1 MDCTLYLTNDCNM
14 RCKYCYEGAEKSK
27 IMLSRENMHRALELC
42 REYAGDKEID
52 LTLLGG
58 EPLLNRDVFLELMD
72 LVSDDEKIKITMTTN
87 GTIWDDEIMKRIV
100 KKKVDLSIS
109 IDGDEK
115 THLINRVSVNG
126 SNLYDKT
133 QKTIRSLLE
142 NDIPFAVRMTVA
154 TNNVSRFC
162 DNVDYFYKMGIKH
175 INAALNEFE
184 NWNADSLREL
194 DEQMRRLDDWYIEHI
209 DDGILLDMYDGRL
222 GELLVY
228 RPRYFCSAGQKNHF
242 VITADGKIYPCNYV
256 ANDSVWEI
264 GDIYK
269 GIDSERFNELTQK
282 YYIKAKS
289 CPECDV
295 NYACIST
302 RCAFKNYKL
311 TGYLNKASLDL
322 CNLEKLMI
330 RHSKSVFSRLLEKD
344 NPRLRRA
351 VDYLNEN
358 GYQVRSLT
366 DETEMVRR

>member
-14 RCKYCYEGAEKSK
+14 RCKYCYEGAEKSR
-27 IMLSRENMHRALELC
+27 IMLSSELMRRALELC

-72 LVSDDEKIKITMTTN
+72 LINDDDKIKVTMTTN

-100 KKKVDLSIS
+100 EKKVDLSIS

-115 THLINRVSVNG
+115 THFTNRVSVNG
-126 SNLYDKT
+126 SNLYEKT
-133 QKTIRSLLE
+133 QKTIRSLID
-142 NDIPFAVRMTVA
+142 NNIPFAVRMTVA
-154 TNNVSRFC
+154 TNNVSYFC

-184 NWNADSLREL
+184 NWSADSLREL

-228 RPRYFCSAGQKNHF
+228 RPRYFCSAGRKNHF

-256 ANDSVWEI
+256 ANDNVWEI
-264 GDIYK
+264 GDIYS
-269 GIDSERFNELTQK
+269 GIDSERFEALK
-282 YYIKAKS
+282 DKFFIKALACS
-289 CPECDV
+289 DCGV
-295 NYACIST
+295 RHACIST
-302 RCAFKNYKL
+302 RCGFKNYKL
-311 TGYLNKASLDL
+311 TGWLNKANDDL
-322 CNLEKLMI
+322 CNLEKIMI
-330 RHSKSVFSRLLEKD
+330 RHTKSVFARLLEAD

-366 DETEMVRR
+366 EDNQTVRR

>member
-1 MDCTLYLTNDCNM
+1 M
-14 RCKYCYEGAEKSK
+14 RCKYCYEGAEKSR
-27 IMLSRENMHRALELC
+27 IMLSSELMRRALELC

-72 LVSDDEKIKITMTTN
+72 LINDDDKIKVTMTTN

-100 KKKVDLSIS
+100 EKKVDLSIS

-115 THLINRVSVNG
+115 THFTNRVSVNG
-126 SNLYDKT
+126 SNLYEKT
-133 QKTIRSLLE
+133 QKTIRSLLD
-142 NDIPFAVRMTVA
+142 NNIPFAVRMTVA
-154 TNNVSRFC
+154 TNNVSYFC

-175 INAALNEFE
+175 INSALNEFE
-184 NWNADSLREL
+184 NWSADSLREL

-228 RPRYFCSAGQKNHF
+228 RPRYFCSAGRKNHF

-256 ANDSVWEI
+256 ANDNVWEI
-264 GDIYK
+264 GDIYS
-269 GIDSERFNELTQK
+269 GIDSERFEALK
-282 YYIKAKS
+282 DKFFIKALACS
-289 CPECDV
+289 DCGV
-295 NYACIST
+295 RHACIST
-302 RCAFKNYKL
+302 RCGFKNYKL
-311 TGYLNKASLDL
+311 TGWLNKANDDL
-322 CNLEKLMI
+322 CNLEKIMI
-330 RHSKSVFSRLLEKD
+330 RHTKSVFARLLEAD

-366 DETEMVRR
+366 EDNQTVRR